1 MSLGNYSQRL
11 GNQTGDQYDETT
23 VVVKEFEGSGS
34 TDTTTKPTFEGI
46 VSISTKYIFVM
57 VKKMM
62 SCLLLI
68 QIYSMFRN
76 IMGRPTF
83 KSME

>member
-23 VVVKEFEGSGS
+23 VVVKELEGSGLID
-34 TDTTTKPTFEGI
+34 TTTYIDTIDTTTKPTFEGI

-57 VKKMM
+57 V
-62 SCLLLI
+62 
-68 QIYSMFRN
+68 R
-76 IMGRPTF
+76 
-83 KSME
+83 